1 MPESSLLECYVMLIC
16 WNCYNMLICHFCH
29 DWCVH
34 PMRLMSTCV
43 LNYATSYLQRC
54 LPCIFVINV
63 VTSTSMQT
71 RHRDVADFS
80 PCSAVILM
88 PCKLDATER
97 SMHILRYFS
106 KDVLNNRLLSIHSCP
121 CLQLWNS
128 LACHF
133 RALLLLQNVS
143 WQIVY
148 MLFNFAKVVVVET
161 CMLWTCSCLG
171 LFHKSC
177 LLTIGCLAMPC
188 FSLWWVAQAHQHA
201 FLMMLFLSCH
211 AMACGEW
218 IELVK

>member
-1 MPESSLLECYVMLIC
+1 MILS
-16 WNCYNMLICHFCH
+16 
-29 DWCVH
+29 
-34 PMRLMSTCV
+34 STCV
-43 LNYATSYLQRC
+43 LKNAMPSLQGC
-54 LPCIFVINV
+54 MPCIFVINV

-71 RHRDVADFS
+71 RLRDVAVFS

-106 KDVLNNRLLSIHSCP
+106 KGVLNIWLCSIHSCP
-121 CLQLWNS
+121 WLQLWSS

-148 MLFNFAKVVVVET
+148 MLFNLAKLVVVDP

-171 LFHKSC
+171 WLHKH
-177 LLTIGCLAMPC
+177 
-188 FSLWWVAQAHQHA
+188 V
-201 FLMMLFLSCH
+201 FLMILCLSCH
-211 AMACGEW
+211 AMTCGE
-218 IELVK
+218 

>member
-1 MPESSLLECYVMLIC
+1 MPESSLQECFMMLIC
-16 WNCYNMLICHFCH
+16 WNCNNELFCHFCH

-43 LNYATSYLQRC
+43 LNYAMSSLQRC

-71 RHRDVADFS
+71 RLRNVAVFS

-106 KDVLNNRLLSIHSCP
+106 KGVLNNRLLSIHPLSW
-121 CLQLWNS
+121 LHLWSS

-148 MLFNFAKVVVVET
+148 MLFNLAKVAIVDP
-161 CMLWTCSCLG
+161 CMLWTCSWLG
-171 LFHKSC
+171 LFHKH
-177 LLTIGCLAMPC
+177 
-188 FSLWWVAQAHQHA
+188 V
-201 FLMMLFLSCH
+201 FLMMLWLSCH
-211 AMACGEW
+211 AMTCGEW

>member
-1 MPESSLLECYVMLIC
+1 MPEMLLEEGYVMLVLDS
-16 WNCYNMLICHFCH
+16 YQNMHFCHFCH

-43 LNYATSYLQRC
+43 LIYAMPSLQWC
-54 LPCIFVINV
+54 MPCIFVINV
-63 VTSTSMQT
+63 VISTSMQS
-71 RHRDVADFS
+71 RLRDVADFS

-88 PCKLDATER
+88 PCKHDATER

-106 KDVLNNRLLSIHSCP
+106 KGVLNIWLCSIHP
-121 CLQLWNS
+121 CLWLKLWSS

-148 MLFNFAKVVVVET
+148 MLFNMAKVAIVDP

-171 LFHKSC
+171 WLHKH
-177 LLTIGCLAMPC
+177 
-188 FSLWWVAQAHQHA
+188 V
-201 FLMMLFLSCH
+201 FLMMLCLSCH
-211 AMACGEW
+211 AMTCGEW

>member
-1 MPESSLLECYVMLIC
+1 M
-16 WNCYNMLICHFCH
+16 
-29 DWCVH
+29 
-34 PMRLMSTCV
+34 
-43 LNYATSYLQRC
+43 
-54 LPCIFVINV
+54 PCIFVINV

-106 KDVLNNRLLSIHSCP
+106 KGVLNMWLLSIHSCP
-121 CLQLWNS
+121 WLQLWSS

-148 MLFNFAKVVVVET
+148 MLFNFAKVVVVDP

-171 LFHKSC
+171 LFHKH
-177 LLTIGCLAMPC
+177 
-188 FSLWWVAQAHQHA
+188 V
-201 FLMMLFLSCH
+201 FLMMLCLYCH
-211 AMACGEW
+211 AMTCGE
-218 IELVK
+218 